1 MITECGYTVVSAAI
15 RFRGLRNVIQR
26 ILRSKFRA
34 KKTALRRF
42 FFGWLEPLL
51 QYQLVIDSGVRLA
64 FIFTYFVPAHN
75 HVMYLVRSISQSQ
88 RALTGIHAC

>member
-15 RFRGLRNVIQR
+15 QCRERRDVIQR

-42 FFGWLEPLL
+42 FWWFKTLF

-64 FIFTYFVPAHN
+64 FVLAYFVSANH
-75 HVMYLVRSISQSQ
+75 HVMNLIRSICNPQCSLPGVHS
-88 RALTGIHAC
+88 C